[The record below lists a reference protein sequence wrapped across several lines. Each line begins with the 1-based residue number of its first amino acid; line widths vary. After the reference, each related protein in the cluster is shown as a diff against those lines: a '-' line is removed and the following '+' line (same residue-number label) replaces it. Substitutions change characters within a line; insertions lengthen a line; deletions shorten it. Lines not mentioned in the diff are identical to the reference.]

1 MDLIGALDWTR
12 YIGVIN
18 SASDT
23 FNKDIVI
30 WERSQFRISRDGDE
44 VTDEQYAHIQLKCL
58 MNNNDFRTWPITQN
72 TETGEIDIQNMV
84 MILNVEY
91 LRTQGYLT
99 TMGRFDY
106 NQAADR
112 FIHQG
117 LRYKAEGDTSIAQA
131 NGQYLLFQV
140 ILKREEL
147 STGQESE
154 ILIAPDSGANT
165 GFDYTLPFFLS

>member
-1 MDLIGALDWTR
+1 MELIGAAGWAR
-12 YIGVIN
+12 YISTIN

-23 FNKDIVI
+23 FNKDRVV
-30 WERSQFRISRDGDE
+30 WRRSKFRVSRDGDE
-44 VTDEQYAHIQLKCL
+44 VPDEKFEDVDLRCL

-72 TETGEIDIQNMV
+72 TPSGELDIQNMV

-91 LRTQGYLT
+91 LRVMGYLT
-99 TMGRFDY
+99 LAGRFDY
-106 NQAADR
+106 NQAADQ

-131 NGQYLLFQV
+131 NGGYLLFQV

-147 STGQESE
+147 KVGQDE
-154 ILIAPDSGANT
+154 IIIATPG
-165 GFDYTLPFFLS
+165 GFNYTFDFNIG